1 MPTPLPSGI
10 LGSKFTPVG
19 YIALGMAPTMFL
31 SGTLSPTATV
41 IPRQSAI
48 SFQATLAAASAI
60 QRSIFRSLSAT
71 LNVGGAVSKN
81 SSLRRTVF
89 GATLTPSALL
99 PFIQPF
105 HTYVSMK
112 LLARARKWT
121 FATSNRMWSLLAAVR
136 KFTLTVSDSGR
147 ASLVTNPATLQ
158 MATTEI
164 IQVSLDLSAALVPG
178 ETIVSL
184 PAPTLKI
191 IDVASALIVYAQ
203 TPFYGVG
210 KYGMI
215 TYGGVYPS
223 GTGLTFTI
231 NGSGLTP
238 NRQYTMVL
246 TASTSTTKQVTV
258 TTTLQVIY

>member
-1 MPTPLPSGI
+1 MTTPLPSGM

-31 SGTLSPTATV
+31 GGTLSPTASV

-48 SFQATLAAASAI
+48 SFQATLAAASAV
-60 QRSIFRSLSAT
+60 QKSIFRNLSAT
-71 LNVGGAVSKN
+71 LSMIGATSKN
-81 SSLRRTVF
+81 SLLGRTKF
-89 GATLTPSALL
+89 TATLAPSALL

-105 HTYVSMK
+105 HTFVSMK

-121 FATSNRMWSLLAAVR
+121 LVTSNRMWNLLAAVR
-136 KFTLTVSDSGR
+136 KFTLTVADSGR
-147 ASLVTNPATLQ
+147 ASLVTNPSILQ

-164 IQVSLDLSAALVPG
+164 IQVSLDMSPALVPG
-178 ETIVSL
+178 ETVVSL

-191 IDVASALIVYAQ
+191 IDVAAASIVYAQ

-238 NRQYTMVL
+238 NRMYTMVL
-246 TASTSTTKQVTV
+246 TASTSTSKQVTI
-258 TTTLQVIY
+258 TTTLQVVY